1 MKKAI
6 LRINKKDFLDWYFDE
21 EIVSGLADEVYKG
34 LKKKGEHKI
43 TLQSIWKGLGYIPL
57 EHIKNKKVIDPLD
70 ILDCDE
76 IEEPSKEYNVKFI

>member
-43 TLQSIWKGLGYIPL
+43 TL
-57 EHIKNKKVIDPLD
+57 
-70 ILDCDE
+70 
-76 IEEPSKEYNVKFI
+76 